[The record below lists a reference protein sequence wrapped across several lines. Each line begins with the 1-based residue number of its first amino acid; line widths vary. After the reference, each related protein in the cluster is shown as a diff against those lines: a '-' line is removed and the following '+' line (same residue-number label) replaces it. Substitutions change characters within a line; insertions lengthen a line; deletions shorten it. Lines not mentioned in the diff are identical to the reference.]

1 MKFRA
6 LALRCTLAALALSFA
21 AMLVQARYPQLA
33 AEYQARRAKLRGEV
47 DGPVVLF
54 GYTSRNDAGEVAV
67 FFQDEN
73 FYYLTGYSEPDAAI
87 LLLPDAADAKSSA
100 GSSSGSPS
108 STTSAPTEILYLP
121 PRDPRESIWGGAHL
135 GPNDPGVAEKTG
147 FQAVRPFADLRT
159 DLANLAKTNPKFYIA
174 MPKGP
179 ENGYPQLATWSA
191 WVKEALPPQSEIED
205 VTATLTAMRMVKS
218 AGEIALLQKA
228 VDASVDAQIAA
239 MKMMRP
245 GLFEYQVAAKMEEI
259 HKWEGC
265 SREAYSPI
273 VGAGYYST
281 VLHYDALDNEIKDG
295 DVVVLDVA
303 GEYGGY
309 DADITRT
316 LPANG
321 KFTARQRE
329 IYDIVL
335 GAQNAAIAAA
345 KPGVHMYGGPGSLH
359 QIAADYI
366 STHGKDKDG
375 KPLGKYFVHG
385 LGHGLGLN
393 VHDPTDFYQPLKAGM
408 IVTIEPGIY
417 IRSENIGVR
426 IEDDVL
432 ITADGHVLMTEK
444 LPRNADEIEKVIA
457 DGRAHPSK

>member
-1 MKFRA
+1 MKFRTF
-6 LALRCTLAALALSFA
+6 ALRCTVAALALSFA
-21 AMLVQARYPQLA
+21 AMLVQARFPQPA
-33 AEYQARRAKLRGEV
+33 AEYQARRAKLRGQL
-47 DGPVVLF
+47 DGPAVLF

-67 FFQDEN
+67 FFQDED
-73 FYYLTGYSEPDAAI
+73 FYYLTGYSEPDAA
-87 LLLPDAADAKSSA
+87 LLLIPDAAGGKSA
-100 GSSSGSPS
+100 SG
-108 STTSAPTEILYLP
+108 PTEILYLP

-147 FQAVRPFADLRT
+147 FQAVRPFAELRA
-159 DLANLAKTNPKFYIA
+159 DLATLAKTNPKFYTTL
-174 MPKGP
+174 PKGP
-179 ENGYPQLATWSA
+179 ENGFPQMATWSA
-191 WVKEALPPQSEIED
+191 WVKEALPPQVELND
-205 VTATLTAMRMVKS
+205 VQPELTQMRMVKS
-218 AGEIALLQKA
+218 PGEIALLQKA

-245 GLFEYQVAAKMEEI
+245 GLFEYQVAAKMEEV

-273 VGAGYYST
+273 VGAGFFST

-295 DVVVLDVA
+295 EVVVIDVA

-345 KPGVHMYGGPGSLH
+345 KPGVYMYGGPGSLH
-359 QIAADYI
+359 AIAAEYI
-366 STHGKDKDG
+366 NTHGKDKDG

-393 VHDPTDFYQPLKAGM
+393 VHDPTEFHQPLQAGM
-408 IVTIEPGIY
+408 VVTIEPGIY
-417 IRSENIGVR
+417 IRDENIGVR

-432 ITADGHVLMTEK
+432 ITADGNRLMTEK
-444 LPRNADEIEKVIA
+444 LPRNVDEVEKVMA
-457 DGRAHPSK
+457 EGRAHPQQ

>member
-1 MKFRA
+1 MKFRT
-6 LALRCTLAALALSFA
+6 LVLRGTIAALALSFVA
-21 AMLVQARYPQLA
+21 VLVQARFPQPA
-33 AEYQARRAKLRGEV
+33 AEYQGRRAKLRTEA

-67 FFQDEN
+67 FFQDED
-73 FYYLTGYSEPDAAI
+73 FYYLTGYGEPDAALVLI
-87 LLLPDAADAKSSA
+87 PDSAAAKTA
-100 GSSSGSPS
+100 G
-108 STTSAPTEILYLP
+108 APTEILYLP
-121 PRDPRESIWGGAHL
+121 PRDPREAIWGGAHL

-147 FQAVRPFADLRT
+147 FQAVRPFAELRG
-159 DLANLAKTNPKFYIA
+159 DLAALAKTNPKFYA
-174 MPKGP
+174 LLPKGP
-179 ENGYPQLATWSA
+179 ENGYPQLHTWHE
-191 WVKEALPPQSEIED
+191 WLKDALPPQSEIED
-205 VTATLTAMRMVKS
+205 AQPNLTEMRMVKS
-218 AGEIALLQKA
+218 AGELELLQKA

-239 MKMMRP
+239 MKMMKP
-245 GLFEYQVAAKMEEI
+245 GLMEYQVAAKMEEI

-273 VGAGYYST
+273 VGAGFFST
-281 VLHYDALDNEIKDG
+281 VLHYDALDNQIKDG

-335 GAQNAAIAAA
+335 GAQNAAIAAV
-345 KPGVHMYGGPGSLH
+345 KPGVFMYGGPGSLH
-359 QIAADYI
+359 TIAADYI

-385 LGHGLGLN
+385 LGHGIGLN
-393 VHDPTDFYQPLKAGM
+393 VHDPTDFRQPLKAGM
-408 IVTIEPGIY
+408 TITIEPGIY
-417 IRSENIGVR
+417 IRDENLGVR

-432 ITADGHVLMTEK
+432 VTADGHRLMTEK
-444 LPRNADEIEKVIA
+444 LPRNADEVEKVMA
-457 DGRAHPSK
+457 EGRAHPQP